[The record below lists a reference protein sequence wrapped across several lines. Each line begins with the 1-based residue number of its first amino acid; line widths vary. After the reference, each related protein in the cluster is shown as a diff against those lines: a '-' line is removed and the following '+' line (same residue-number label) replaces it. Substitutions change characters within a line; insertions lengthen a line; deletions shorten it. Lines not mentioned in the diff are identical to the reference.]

1 MTFINKPKPKPSDR
15 KRQRQSLYNN
25 KQWKALSQY
34 MRMEN
39 PICQRC
45 NDAITEDVHHI
56 LSPFEFGI
64 SHAEAMRRL
73 LDPDNLI
80 CLCRECHNILHG
92 NIKKDN

>member
-1 MTFINKPKPKPSDR
+1 
-15 KRQRQSLYNN
+15 
-25 KQWKALSQY
+25 
-34 MRMEN
+34 MEN

-56 LSPFEFGI
+56 LSPFEFGL

>member
-1 MTFINKPKPKPSDR
+1 MPFINKPKPKPSDR

-25 KQWKALSQY
+25 KHWKALSQY

-73 LDPDNLI
+73 LSTDNLI
-80 CLCRECHNILHG
+80 CVCRECHNILHG
-92 NIKKDN
+92 NVKKDN

>member
-1 MTFINKPKPKPSDR
+1 MPTINRPKPKPSDR
-15 KRQRQSLYNN
+15 KKQRQSLYNN

-56 LSPFEFGI
+56 LSPFEYGL

-80 CLCRECHNILHG
+80 CLCRNCHNILHG